1 MLLPAPRVSQ
11 SCKRIHYSYSF
22 EAELFSGELVQGA
35 GEGDEGLAAFVRAA
49 APRTERIRQRFSQ
62 ESQSQASSD
71 DEHDDYGMDI
81 SRRTLPKILIS
92 ILTIMFSFVGF
103 HRRPNVRGVSVKQQL
118 GASNEIL
125 QQMQNE
131 LQPSPTAS
139 ATPTQ
144 PHACQR
150 TTSNYSWPYYSEAN
164 LNSRPQS
171 RASASSTWY
180 VF

>member
-1 MLLPAPRVSQ
+1 MRVSRHLRARRLREQ
-11 SCKRIHYSYSF
+11 SAF
-22 EAELFSGELVQGA
+22 ASGTARNLSHKP
-35 GEGDEGLAAFVRAA
+35 AA
-49 APRTERIRQRFSQ
+49 TMS
-62 ESQSQASSD
+62 
-71 DEHDDYGMDI
+71 M
-81 SRRTLPKILIS
+81 
-92 ILTIMFSFVGF
+92 TIMVSAFETDVSCDTHQHPHDIIPFFVGF

-180 VF
+180 VCRSS